1 MTSEELSLHRF
12 GQHCRWFYD
21 SSLVLRP
28 SSSSSLASMHDEKKA
43 DDMSNGA
50 NTKKYQNDGKIVIEA
65 LDRIIAICSIN
76 VSILQQTSI
85 MNELQ
90 NSIDSL
96 RHEHALVAE
105 HHRAT
110 LADCGLLDIDRII
123 EPVCASHDCADQHD
137 KESSSLL
144 QKYTQMRDATR
155 QRAHKISMLHR
166 QNSLFE
172 LLLETDDPAKPRM
185 NLIHNIQHT
194 LSTIKTFVRN
204 YQSNI
209 GSHPFLAGL
218 HRIVELQLMPKPGG
232 KKSSKDPSY
241 IVRWRFRG
249 SVLMEACRSCC
260 GQDDNDQNDELAYA
274 RDAIEVIFSFLI
286 WIQDIDAEGGSYI
299 IPFDEINLG
308 LDVQSFNSTYNEK
321 PEPHLSFEIDKH
333 ISNATL
339 RRILSVLPDPKLLDA
354 RATGSV
360 EVLDANLSDTQI
372 AFSGVDQRKNLH
384 GQYDE
389 QLDWFSRIE
398 FCTVL

>member
-65 LDRIIAICSIN
+65 LDRIIAIRSIN

-218 HRIVELQLMPKPGG
+218 HRIVELQLMPKPDG
-232 KKSSKDPSY
+232 KRISKDPSY

-249 SVLMEACRSCC
+249 SVLMEACRSCR

-286 WIQDIDAEGGSYI
+286 WIQDIDVEGGSYI
-299 IPFDEINLG
+299 IPVDELN
-308 LDVQSFNSTYNEK
+308 FNSTYNEK
-321 PEPHLSFEIDKH
+321 SEPFLSFEIDKH

-339 RRILSVLPDPKLLDA
+339 RRILSVLPDPKFLDA

-360 EVLDANLSDTQI
+360 EVLDTNLSDPQI
-372 AFSGVDQRKNLH
+372 AYSGVVQRKNTH
-384 GQYDE
+384 GQDDE
-389 QLDWFSRIE
+389 QLDWFSRME

>member
-28 SSSSSLASMHDEKKA
+28 SSSSSLTSMHDEKKS
-43 DDMSNGA
+43 DDISIGV
-50 NTKKYQNDGKIVIEA
+50 NTKKNQNNGKIVIET
-65 LDRIIAICSIN
+65 LDRIIAIRSI
-76 VSILQQTSI
+76 VASLHQQTCI

-90 NSIDSL
+90 NSIDVL
-96 RHEHALVAE
+96 RHEHEMIAE
-105 HHRAT
+105 HHTET
-110 LADCGLLDIDRII
+110 LAECGLLDIDRII
-123 EPVCASHDCADQHD
+123 EALGASHDCADQHD
-137 KESSSLL
+137 EESSSLL

-155 QRAHKISMLHR
+155 QRAHKISILHR
-166 QNSLFE
+166 HNSLFE
-172 LLLETDDPAKPRM
+172 LLLEPDDPAKPRM

-194 LSTIKTFVRN
+194 LSTIKKFVRN

-218 HRIVELQLMPKPGG
+218 HRIVELQLMPKPDG
-232 KKSSKDPSY
+232 KRISKDPSY

-249 SVLMEACRSCC
+249 SVLMEACRSCR

-286 WIQDIDAEGGSYI
+286 WIQDIDVEGGSYI
-299 IPFDEINLG
+299 IPVDELN
-308 LDVQSFNSTYNEK
+308 FNSTYSEK
-321 PEPHLSFEIDKH
+321 SEPFLSFEIDKH

-339 RRILSVLPDPKLLDA
+339 RRILSVLPDPKFLDA

-360 EVLDANLSDTQI
+360 EVLDTNLSDPQI
-372 AFSGVDQRKNLH
+372 AYSGVVQRKNTH
-384 GQYDE
+384 GQDDE
-389 QLDWFSRIE
+389 QLDWFSRME

>member
-28 SSSSSLASMHDEKKA
+28 SSSSSLASMHEEKKA
-43 DDMSNGA
+43 DDMSIGA
-50 NTKKYQNDGKIVIEA
+50 NTKKNLNDGKIVIET
-65 LDRIIAICSIN
+65 LDRIIAIHSIV
-76 VSILQQTSI
+76 VSIHQHTSF

-90 NSIDSL
+90 NSIDVL
-96 RHEHALVAE
+96 RREHALIAE
-105 HHRAT
+105 RHRET
-110 LADCGLLDIDRII
+110 LAECGLLDIDRII
-123 EPVCASHDCADQHD
+123 EPLGASHDCADQHD
-137 KESSSLL
+137 GDSSSLL

-155 QRAHKISMLHR
+155 RRAHKISILHR

-172 LLLETDDPAKPRM
+172 LLLEPDDPAKPRM

-194 LSTIKTFVRN
+194 LSTIKKFVRN

-218 HRIVELQLMPKPGG
+218 HRIVELQLMPKPDG
-232 KKSSKDPSY
+232 KRSSKDPSY

-249 SVLMEACRSCC
+249 SVLMEACRSCR
-260 GQDDNDQNDELAYA
+260 GHDNNDQNDELAYA

-286 WIQDIDAEGGSYI
+286 WIQDIDLEGGSYI
-299 IPFDEINLG
+299 IPVDEIN
-308 LDVQSFNSTYNEK
+308 FNSNEK
-321 PEPHLSFEIDKH
+321 PEPFISFEINKH

-339 RRILSVLPDPKLLDA
+339 RRILSVLPDPKFLDA

-360 EVLDANLSDTQI
+360 EVLDANMSYPHI
-372 AFSGVDQRKNLH
+372 AYSGVVQRKNIQ
-384 GQYDE
+384 GQDDE
-389 QLDWFSRIE
+389 QLDWFSRME
-398 FCTVL
+398 FCAVL